1 MLYGI
6 TIESIKYLIR
16 QLEYINCYVI
26 ILSCQKIYLLAQ
38 NAIALRLQSFL
49 FMTHIYCPSIL
60 NKKVSTGIAVKGY
73 CLKTECRYAYI
84 INLIIWVRSNVC
96 EYITILLYIVCMCEC
111 LCVCVC
117 VKCTSCLGFQIF
129 GRRKRGIT
137 KMQKT

>member
-1 MLYGI
+1 M
-6 TIESIKYLIR
+6 
-16 QLEYINCYVI
+16 QLHF
-26 ILSCQKIYLLAQ
+26 A
-38 NAIALRLQSFL
+38 AIFL
-49 FMTHIYCPSIL
+49 FMTYKYCPSIL

-117 VKCTSCLGFQIF
+117 VFVCVLSVLHAWVFKYLEGEK
-129 GRRKRGIT
+129 GE
-137 KMQKT
+137 